1 VFSLGVV
8 LWEMLAGQRLFAGDN
23 EFQTLRN
30 VLTLPVPPP
39 SSRRPEVPRE
49 LDGIVAR
56 ALERDRDARYPSAA
70 AFAEALGAVLA
81 AAPQA
86 AEHGEGV
93 RSLLTLLFG
102 DPGAPDEPERF
113 TLSFTSSDSMSMSSP
128 GLAATGES
136 PPEPP
141 AAPPAPVAPA
151 WWSRA
156 GLPWLLAALVVVASV
171 AWLLL
176 R

>member
-1 VFSLGVV
+1 
-8 LWEMLAGQRLFAGDN
+8 
-23 EFQTLRN
+23 
-30 VLTLPVPPP
+30 
-39 SSRRPEVPRE
+39 
-49 LDGIVAR
+49 
-56 ALERDRDARYPSAA
+56 
-70 AFAEALGAVLA
+70 
-81 AAPQA
+81 
-86 AEHGEGV
+86 
-93 RSLLTLLFG
+93 
-102 DPGAPDEPERF
+102 
-113 TLSFTSSDSMSMSSP
+113 MSMSSP
-128 GLAATGES
+128 GLVATGEA